1 MSLVSKNA
9 CHRSAE
15 TTADYSDFHG
25 EMQATDASGLP
36 VSMIVPDAPQ
46 GPQAPVDPQVAS
58 ASQAAQDPKDLD
70 VLIDE
75 QSRRLGALRVH
86 DPLEDRSGISQLLT
100 LLAALP

>member
-1 MSLVSKNA
+1 MKILSLV
-9 CHRSAE
+9 HYFDRSAE

-36 VSMIVPDAPQ
+36 ASMIVPDAPQ

-75 QSRRLGALRVH
+75 QSRSISSAHKALH
-86 DPLEDRSGISQLLT
+86 TP
-100 LLAALP
+100 LAA